1 MASVLLVCKHR
12 WSPRRGPRPSCTR
25 WALAHRARRRRRRL
39 AAGRTWCMQ
48 PSPKGSRF
56 KAPALPSQLALS
68 QSQRLGHSSFQA
80 AGRLV
85 VASTSPPPGTAK
97 PVTTRRLS
105 SARCGDG
112 NRIAPGGSD
121 PPDVRCVLPCPTA
134 YRSPLIT
141 LILMLSLVRSL
152 ARSVSLADGAGRDV
166 TPKDDG
172 RPASARRVRYGH
184 CRVPGRVTRPSLEF
198 LARLPK
204 LNLVACGV
212 VLLPLYSLLN

>member
-1 MASVLLVCKHR
+1 LVEGIASCLGGSNQEIFS
-12 WSPRRGPRPSCTR
+12 SPRKIWPPFCWSVSIDEVR
-25 WALAHRARRRRRRL
+25 AEAHAHLARDGLWPTARDDL
-39 AAGRTWCMQ
+39 MHAT
-48 PSPKGSRF
+48 KGSRS
-56 KAPALPSQLALS
+56 KAPPLPSQLVLS

-141 LILMLSLVRSL
+141 LILMLPWFVHSRAPSRSPTVP
-152 ARSVSLADGAGRDV
+152 AGA
-166 TPKDDG
+166 
-172 RPASARRVRYGH
+172 
-184 CRVPGRVTRPSLEF
+184 
-198 LARLPK
+198 
-204 LNLVACGV
+204 
-212 VLLPLYSLLN
+212 